1 SLERQRPGQQLE
13 ENHTGGVHVGSQVD
27 FQVAIELFGRHV
39 VDTAHHL
46 SRTSQAVSPDMGD
59 TKIHDLRG
67 AVFEDDN
74 IGGLDVAMY
83 HAALMGKAEA
93 VADLHHDAQFLP

>member
-1 SLERQRPGQQLE
+1 
-13 ENHTGGVHVGSQVD
+13 
-27 FQVAIELFGRHV
+27 
-39 VDTAHHL
+39 
-46 SRTSQAVSPDMGD
+46 MGD